1 MKCSFVT
8 GAIAVTC
15 LFASGTAAWGQTP
28 GSDRPYRALFGR
40 GSSGNGGQSLDLS
53 TTVIQAYDDNLLAEV
68 GTVGPGAAT
77 LSGYY
82 TMLQSA
88 GAFAWA
94 TPRVQLGITG
104 ASAFRYYGQVG
115 EFQSV
120 SHSAGVGLSA
130 TLPKRT
136 GLALNQSAAYSPSYL
151 SGLFPSLNE
160 PRLGDAL
167 PSSPNYNIDD
177 VTSYAYATTA
187 ALTHGLTRRGSVRA
201 VVDYTFT
208 DFSGQSTARTDGSS
222 YGATAGVSR
231 DLGRHSGVSLDYRFR
246 TGDFG
251 FAGEGKST
259 EHGVNFGLR
268 HTRVLSATRTAQF
281 EFGIGGSG
289 STVPPRLISATPSAS
304 AMVPERLYRVTGNG
318 AIAYQ
323 FSRTGEVRA
332 SFRRAVEYIVQLGQ
346 PVLIDGL
353 SASLAGSPTRRL
365 QLTIGAGYSSGAS
378 ALQATAKFDTY
389 TATVRSHVS
398 ITSMLAGYAE
408 YLYYFYDFGADP
420 LLAPNVPRRL
430 ERNGVRV
437 GLTLSTPL
445 LRR

>member
-1 MKCSFVT
+1 MKRSVVG
-8 GAIAVTC
+8 GALVVTC
-15 LFASGTAAWGQTP
+15 LFASGTVAFAQTP

-40 GSSGNGGQSLDLS
+40 GSSGADGQSLDLS
-53 TTVIQAYDDNLLAEV
+53 TTVVQAYDDNLLAEV
-68 GTVGPGAAT
+68 GSVTPGAAT

-94 TPRVQLGITG
+94 TQRVQLGITG

-120 SHSAGVGLSA
+120 SHSAGIGLST

-136 GLALNQSAAYSPSYL
+136 GLAVNQSAAYSPSYL

-160 PRLGDAL
+160 ARLGDAL
-167 PSSPNYNIDD
+167 PSSPNYD
-177 VTSYAYATTA
+177 VNEVESYSYATTV
-187 ALTHGLTRRGSVRA
+187 ALTHGLTRRGSIRA
-201 VVDYTFT
+201 VADYGVT
-208 DFSGQSTARTDGSS
+208 DFRDQSTARADGSS
-222 YGATAGVSR
+222 YGATVAFSR

-251 FAGEGKST
+251 LAGESKST
-259 EHGVNFGLR
+259 EHGVNFGFR

-281 EFGIGGSG
+281 EFGLGGSG
-289 STVPPRLISATPSAS
+289 SSVPPQLILAAQPVSAPI
-304 AMVPERLYRVTGNG
+304 PERLYRVTGNG
-318 AIAYQ
+318 AFAYQ

-332 SFRRAVEYIVQLGQ
+332 SYRRAIEYIVQLGQ

-365 QLTIGAGYSSGAS
+365 QLTMGAGYSSGAS
-378 ALQATAKFDTY
+378 ALQTTAKFDTY
-389 TATVRSHVS
+389 TANVRSQVS
-398 ITSMLAGYAE
+398 LTSMLAVYAE

-420 LLAPNVPRRL
+420 LLAPNLPRRL